1 MAKLAGK
8 SILIADDDADG
19 AELLAMILR
28 LEGAEVRTAKSAA
41 EALEHL
47 DRHWT
52 PDALLLDLG
61 MPGVDGF
68 DLLDTIRK
76 REALRFVPALAVT
89 AYAYRNDAAKVAARG
104 FVVHITKP
112 YEVDALVDTV
122 AVVIASRTS

>member
-1 MAKLAGK
+1 MAKLVGK
-8 SILIADDDADG
+8 SILIADDDPDG
-19 AELLAMILR
+19 GELLAMILR
-28 LEGAEVRTAKSAA
+28 LEGAELRTAKSAA

-47 DRHWT
+47 DRHWI

-68 DLLDTIRK
+68 DLLHTIRK

-89 AYAYRNDAAKVAARG
+89 AYAYQSDAAKVAACG
-104 FVVHITKP
+104 FAAHITKP

-122 AVVIASRTS
+122 AMVIASRTS